1 MKLKKPPK
9 NPRKIKLKPKALP
22 KEKSIK
28 KPIKTPNAK
37 LTGALSKIEI
47 ETKTA
52 AKRRGLAP
60 EKPEENKAKTESPA
74 ERKINQKTN

>member
-28 KPIKTPNAK
+28 KPIKIPNVK
-37 LTGALSKIEI
+37 LTDALSKIEI
-47 ETKTA
+47 KTKTA
-52 AKRRGLAP
+52 AKRSGLTP
-60 EKPEENKAKTESPA
+60 EKLSPGAPFTEFKT
-74 ERKINQKTN
+74 KISKT

>member
-9 NPRKIKLKPKALP
+9 NPRKIKLKPKTLP

-52 AKRRGLAP
+52 AKRSGLAP
-60 EKPEENKAKTESPA
+60 EKSKPGAPFTEF
-74 ERKINQKTN
+74 KIKISKI

>member
-22 KEKSIK
+22 KEKSTK

-52 AKRRGLAP
+52 AKRSGLAP
-60 EKPEENKAKTESPA
+60 EISKPGAPFTEF
-74 ERKINQKTN
+74 KIKISKI